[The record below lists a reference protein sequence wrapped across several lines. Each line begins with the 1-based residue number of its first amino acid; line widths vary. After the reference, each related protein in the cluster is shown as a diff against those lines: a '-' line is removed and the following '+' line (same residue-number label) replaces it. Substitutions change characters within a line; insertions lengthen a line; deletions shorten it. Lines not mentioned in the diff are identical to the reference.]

1 MTEPSHPAQPE
12 PHPESPPPDES
23 VTQELERN
31 WTELLQELRV
41 IQTGTQIL
49 TGFLL
54 TLPFQAKF
62 ASLSTFQE
70 TLYLC
75 LVVGAALA
83 TALALAP
90 VSVHRLLFRHG
101 AKPQIVDTGNRLA
114 KITLGVVAIVLTG
127 TVTFIFDVVL
137 GDTAALVTGI
147 AALLVLASLWIV
159 LPLSVRPRV
168 APTQAASGRP

>member
-1 MTEPSHPAQPE
+1 MSAYDTSRRPEDLTESE
-12 PHPESPPPDES
+12 RDK
-23 VTQELERN
+23 LERN

-62 ASLSTFQE
+62 QTLGSAQV

-90 VSVHRLLFRHG
+90 VSVHRALFRHR
-101 AKPQIVDTGNRLA
+101 AKAQIVNTGNRLA
-114 KITLGVVAIVLTG
+114 IATLTVVSLVLTG
-127 TVTFIFDVVL
+127 TMVFVFDMVA
-137 GDTAALVTGI
+137 GDVAAIVAGI
-147 AALLVLASLWIV
+147 AALVVLAALWV
-159 LPLSVRPRV
+159 ALPLAVRPR
-168 APTQAASGRP
+168 

>member
-1 MTEPSHPAQPE
+1 MSDEQGR
-12 PHPESPPPDES
+12 PESE
-23 VTQELERN
+23 TTKLERN

-54 TLPFQAKF
+54 TLPFQARF
-62 ASLSTFQE
+62 PMLTTFQS

-90 VSVHRLLFRHG
+90 VSVHRTLFRHG
-101 AKPQIVDTGNRLA
+101 AKQQIVNTGNRLA
-114 KITLGVVAIVLTG
+114 IVTLAVVAVVLTG
-127 TVTFIFDVVL
+127 TVTFIFDVVV
-137 GDTAALVTGI
+137 GDTAALVVGI
-147 AALLVLASLWIV
+147 AALVVLGGLWV
-159 LPLSVRPRV
+159 ALPLSVRPRK
-168 APTQAASGRP
+168 TSGRA